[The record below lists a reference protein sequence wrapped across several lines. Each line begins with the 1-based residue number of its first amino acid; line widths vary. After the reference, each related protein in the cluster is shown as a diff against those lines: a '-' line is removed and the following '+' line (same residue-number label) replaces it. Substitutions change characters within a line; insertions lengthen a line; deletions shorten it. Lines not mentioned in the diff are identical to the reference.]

1 MLMRTI
7 LNLILFALSMG
18 TLMAQTDERIAK
30 HPWVTYDWQPG
41 FVSIT
46 EVTAAPGLGLVD
58 DGLSK
63 FYYGLTTVAG
73 YQFSRNIKV
82 GLGTGFHKHED
93 ETLFPLYLDLR
104 LNLNSQQIVPFVSG
118 AGGVMLSFQ
127 DLEGRTRVFIN
138 PGLGVKYIAA
148 RRIGVSFSTG
158 LMVTTGGPNARKSFV
173 NFKLGIEFKGRNQ
186 NN

>member
-1 MLMRTI
+1 MRTKLTLLLLLIPI
-7 LNLILFALSMG
+7 LGAY
-18 TLMAQTDERIAK
+18 AQPDERIAK

-46 EVTAAPGLGLVD
+46 ELTAAPGLGLVD

-82 GLGTGFHKHED
+82 GLGAGFHIHED

-104 LNLNSQQIVPFVSG
+104 LNMNSQQIVPFVSG
-118 AGGVMLSFQ
+118 AGGVMISFQ

-138 PGLGVKYIAA
+138 PGLGVKYVAA
-148 RRIGVSFSTG
+148 KRVGVSFSTG

-173 NFKLGIEFKGRNQ
+173 NFKLGVEFKGRE
-186 NN
+186 